1 MNSIST
7 TNRIIALLLLLLL
20 NSCNSYRKSALDNN
34 NHIAIKALTYGL
46 TRGQIAKKE
55 KINQENTFDGTLLQ
69 KTNNIPAVLGNQ
81 FGILFEVKSNQLVAL
96 PIEIVWILPK
106 VIVNHRGEQ
115 TNRMSSTAMC
125 TTNSP
130 LWANYGLD
138 LENEV
143 IKGKWTCQIYYKG
156 KKLYQKHFI
165 LY

>member
-1 MNSIST
+1 MFKQ
-7 TNRIIALLLLLLL
+7 IIALIVLVQLS
-20 NSCNSYRKSALDNN
+20 SCTPYHKSINDHNT
-34 NHIAIKALTYGL
+34 HIAIKELTYGI
-46 TRGQIAKKE
+46 TRGQIVEKE
-55 KINQENTFDGTLLQ
+55 KSNQENTFDGTLLQ

-81 FGILFEVKSNQLVAL
+81 FGVLFAVKSNQLVAL

-115 TNRMSSTAMC
+115 TKRMSSTAMC
-125 TTNSP
+125 TANSP

-138 LENEV
+138 VQNEV

-156 KKLYQKHFI
+156 TKLYQKKFV